1 LRARAKKFQLGSK
14 APHWL
19 SDRMTGAFLNACG
32 ILIGALLGLAQR
44 APLSASTQH
53 FFRRALGAAAAF
65 LGLRL
70 VWLHVNGTF
79 WPCTKQLLIALLAL
93 TLGNWTG
100 RLLRLQKNSN
110 RLGRFASRAIASA
123 QTGAA
128 PHSAGQSFIACTILF
143 CAAPLGLL
151 GAVTEGVSGD
161 YYLFAAK
168 AVMDGLAMTG
178 FVKMVGW
185 PTALA
190 AFPVY
195 ALLGGLTLACH
206 AYGKPL
212 LEAPGLMDSVNT
224 VAGLIACTIALV
236 ILEARKVELTNYLP
250 ALAIAP
256 LLTWLMR

>member
-1 LRARAKKFQLGSK
+1 
-14 APHWL
+14 
-19 SDRMTGAFLNACG
+19 MTGAFLNACG
-32 ILIGALLGLAQR
+32 ILIGALFGLAQR

-53 FFRRALGAAAAF
+53 FFRRALGAASAF

-79 WPCTKQLLIALLAL
+79 WPCAKQLLIALLSL